1 MKTAAFV
8 PIRLNSQRVS
18 GKNLRP
24 LSGSPLMCH
33 ILRTLTEVE
42 GIDEVYVY
50 CSDERIREFLPEG
63 VRFLRRSEELDRD
76 TTLGREIYDSFTAE
90 VEADL
95 YVLAHATSPFIRA
108 ETVADALRKV
118 VSGEYD
124 SAFSAEKIQTFA
136 WYEGRPLNY
145 SPENIPR
152 TQTIEPVYIETSAFF
167 IFPRALWTGRHRR
180 IGDRPYMA
188 VVDRIEGLEIG
199 ADDYLPKPF
208 LPKELLLRAGAIL
221 HRAYPEPHRTVELAA
236 STVDLE
242 KAEVWK
248 NGECAPLTA
257 KELQLFEKLYEN
269 AGRIVTTGILCE
281 TICGEFW
288 QGYEST
294 LSTHIRHLREK
305 IEENPSKP
313 VSLVTAKGLGYR
325 LNLKGAK
332 S

>member
-1 MKTAAFV
+1 MEENSSSILVVDDNPEIREIIQVLLGGEGYLVETAGNGVKALEMLENREYDLIILDIMMPGMDGFEVLREIRRTSHV
-8 PIRLNSQRVS
+8 PI
-18 GKNLRP
+18 
-24 LSGSPLMCH
+24 LM
-33 ILRTLTEVE
+33 LTARGE
-42 GIDEVYVY
+42 
-50 CSDERIREFLPEG
+50 
-63 VRFLRRSEELDRD
+63 
-76 TTLGREIYDSFTAE
+76 AE
-90 VEADL
+90 
-95 YVLAHATSPFIRA
+95 
-108 ETVADALRKV
+108 
-118 VSGEYD
+118 
-124 SAFSAEKIQTFA
+124 
-136 WYEGRPLNY
+136 
-145 SPENIPR
+145 
-152 TQTIEPVYIETSAFF
+152 
-167 IFPRALWTGRHRR
+167 
-180 IGDRPYMA
+180 
-188 VVDRIEGLEIG
+188 DRIEGLEIG